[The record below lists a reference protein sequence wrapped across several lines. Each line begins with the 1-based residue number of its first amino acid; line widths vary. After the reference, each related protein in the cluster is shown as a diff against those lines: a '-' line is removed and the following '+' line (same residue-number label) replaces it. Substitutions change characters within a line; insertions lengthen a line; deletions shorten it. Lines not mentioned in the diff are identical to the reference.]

1 MFKILGV
8 NTNTDFFFNST
19 YLKLNNRK
27 FLCSKKKKVLMLVE
41 DFCVFAFLVVY
52 FDAELH
58 LILRVAELSG
68 RRVQEVTL

>member
-1 MFKILGV
+1 MFE
-8 NTNTDFFFNST
+8 
-19 YLKLNNRK
+19 
-27 FLCSKKKKVLMLVE
+27 KKEKVLMLVE

-58 LILRVAELSG
+58 LILRLAELSG

>member
-27 FLCSKKKKVLMLVE
+27 FLCSKKKIVLMLVE

-58 LILRVAELSG
+58 LILRLAELSG

>member
-1 MFKILGV
+1 
-8 NTNTDFFFNST
+8 
-19 YLKLNNRK
+19 
-27 FLCSKKKKVLMLVE
+27 MLVE

-58 LILRVAELSG
+58 LIFRLVELSG

>member
-8 NTNTDFFFNST
+8 NTNTDFFLNST

-27 FLCSKKKKVLMLVE
+27 FLCSKKKIVLMLVE

-58 LILRVAELSG
+58 LILRLAELSG